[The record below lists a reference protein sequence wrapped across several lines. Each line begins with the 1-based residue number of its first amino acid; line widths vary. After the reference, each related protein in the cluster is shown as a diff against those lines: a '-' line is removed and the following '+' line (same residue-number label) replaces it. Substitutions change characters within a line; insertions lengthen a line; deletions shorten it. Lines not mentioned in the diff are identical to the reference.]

1 MFRVELFRKNS
12 LTKRERIDFID
23 ELELGRRRDGES
35 SEKGR
40 RKNRH
45 IELND
50 TQKRILNFLSDD
62 PNLSAV
68 RLAEQLGI
76 SSRNVEKNIKKLK
89 EYGILI
95 RHGSPKNGYWEI
107 VVWNL
112 KKKFM
117 EKIMEIKS
125 ILIKDTTREERIRI
139 VQEGLNQCGGACDF
153 CNGCDNLGGGSVD
166 AFYEPYINGEK
177 ELREI
182 NEEYRSN
189 SSLVK

>member
-1 MFRVELFRKNS
+1 MNQNW
-12 LTKRERIDFID
+12 
-23 ELELGRRRDGES
+23 DGEET
-35 SEKGR
+35 EKV

-107 VVWNL
+107 VVEN
-112 KKKFM
+112 
-117 EKIMEIKS
+117 
-125 ILIKDTTREERIRI
+125 
-139 VQEGLNQCGGACDF
+139 
-153 CNGCDNLGGGSVD
+153 
-166 AFYEPYINGEK
+166 
-177 ELREI
+177 
-182 NEEYRSN
+182 
-189 SSLVK
+189 